1 MSSRAKLWPAI
12 RNYAEL
18 KSALNER
25 RIELKMTMLELDEL
39 AGLQQGY
46 SGKLFSMAA
55 SSRNFGPISLGN
67 VLKALGVELVI
78 LPTQPGKRRAF
89 KIIGV
94 RDKLRLNRMAIY
106 GRRGG
111 LAAKMKATPEEWRQF
126 CRAGQMAMIRKR
138 QKRKS
143 VAK

>member
-1 MSSRAKLWPAI
+1 MSSKAEIWPAI

-18 KSALNER
+18 KSALNAR
-25 RIELKMTMLELDEL
+25 RVELKMTMLELDEL

-67 VLKALGVELVI
+67 VLKALGVELII
-78 LPTQPGKRRAF
+78 LPAQAGKRRAF

-94 RDKLRLNRMAIY
+94 RDKLRLNRMALY
-106 GRRGG
+106 ARRGA
-111 LAAKMKATPEEWRQF
+111 LAKNAKMSPEDWRQF

-138 QKRKS
+138 QKLKLG
-143 VAK
+143 K